1 MHSLMMAQDILEAA
15 LVEAKKHNAKHINAI
30 SVKTGDGYFTESD
43 SLQFCLEA
51 TTKGTIAEGARIEI
65 KVAGTTAKCRECA
78 LIFPIEEHL
87 LICPYCGD
95 TNPEIHHSHEPPQVT
110 LELELKGIIESSSR

>member
-15 LVEAKKHNAKHINAI
+15 LVEAKKHNAKHINAV
-30 SVKTGDGYFTESD
+30 SVKIGDGHFTESD

-65 KVAGTTAKCRECA
+65 KVVGTTAKCGECA

-87 LICPYCGD
+87 PICPRCGGR
-95 TNPEIHHSHEPPQVT
+95 NLEIHHIHELPQVT
-110 LELELKGIIESSSR
+110 LELD